1 MIDRYT
7 KVVLSLIACALVY
20 LCIVFTAW
28 PGVHAQQPTLRPG
41 EPSGP
46 VEVLVV
52 GWRPLAGL
60 NSIPVSIVHQVQV
73 TATQPLP
80 IAGAVTTE
88 RSSSRPLAD
97 RVVLVGWEEMG
108 VRETP
113 GSLQRLSDSATSRN
127 SRLPVTLPK

>member
-7 KVVLSLIACALVY
+7 KIVLSLIAGALVY
-20 LCIVFTAW
+20 LCIVFTPL
-28 PGVHAQQPTLRPG
+28 PGAFAQQPTLRPG

-46 VEVLVV
+46 LDVVIV
-52 GWRPLAGL
+52 GWRPQQGINA
-60 NSIPVSIVHQVQV
+60 IPVSIGHQLQV

-80 IAGAVTTE
+80 IVGAVTTE